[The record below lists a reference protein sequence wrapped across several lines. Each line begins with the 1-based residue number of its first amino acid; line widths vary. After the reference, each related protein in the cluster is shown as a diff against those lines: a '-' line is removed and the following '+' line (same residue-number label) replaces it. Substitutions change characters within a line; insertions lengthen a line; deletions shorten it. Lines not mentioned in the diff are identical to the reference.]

1 MRWAAGALVGIVLL
15 AAGVAKLT
23 SRGWPGQA
31 DSLGAPSWAIR
42 LTPFVEIVIGAALV
56 AGVDYAAVAAI
67 ALLVAFTVLLVR
79 ALARGEGALRVLRLV
94 ADEAGHVVVG
104 RAQRGVD
111 CPRDLQPD
119 VTPSVVRMNA
129 STSASSRHAS

>member
-1 MRWAAGALVGIVLL
+1 MPPHR
-15 AAGVAKLT
+15 
-23 SRGWPGQA
+23 RGRSG
-31 DSLGAPSWAIR
+31 

-67 ALLVAFTVLLVR
+67 VLLVAFTVLLVR

-111 CPRDLQPD
+111 RAGDLQPD

>member
-67 ALLVAFTVLLVR
+67 ALLVAFTVLFGSR
-79 ALARGEGALRVLRLV
+79 ASPRGEGPFARASARCGRGRSRGGRLSRNVALIALAIFSL
-94 ADEAGHVVVG
+94 
-104 RAQRGVD
+104 
-111 CPRDLQPD
+111 
-119 VTPSVVRMNA
+119 T
-129 STSASSRHAS
+129 